1 MGSLH
6 SSFVTLFVPVSYT
19 HLAVTVDLARQSIVD
34 VPTVLLL
41 VVAAV
46 LLIRFR
52 VNSTWLILGGAAVG
66 LVLSAVQRTF

>member
-1 MGSLH
+1 
-6 SSFVTLFVPVSYT
+6 
-19 HLAVTVDLARQSIVD
+19 VTVDLARQSIVD